1 MQSPGEA
8 RRDFQTSGQIINGGG
23 RLRQAKTK
31 PRVCVRILRLSQ
43 EDLFKHKVHK
53 GHKGKKEHK
62 TVKSP
67 PFVYLVSFV
76 FKWFFKKLT
85 HTPKPNPRAKA
96 SAKLPYGTRNT
107 QHVFS
112 THLKRAQFN

>member
-1 MQSPGEA
+1 MARINLEKFAKFVHIVLFIAAFAIEESATLRKPG
-8 RRDFQTSGQIINGGG
+8 
-23 RLRQAKTK
+23 
-31 PRVCVRILRLSQ
+31 
-43 EDLFKHKVHK
+43 
-53 GHKGKKEHK
+53 
-62 TVKSP
+62 
-67 PFVYLVSFV
+67 FVYLVSFV